1 MFTPFQQ
8 PKLDAS
14 ASNQDVAAQASRI
27 LATSVRRLAWPD
39 NSTARR
45 CPGEWAAVIE
55 AQSRRASISPLKG
68 HTGELLF
75 E

>member
-27 LATSVRRLAWPD
+27 LCSAGTGAW
-39 NSTARR
+39 
-45 CPGEWAAVIE
+45 
-55 AQSRRASISPLKG
+55 
-68 HTGELLF
+68 
-75 E
+75 